1 VLVLLLSMKSLYVEC
16 SRILNYSLLRIGV
29 ELDISGNQI
38 IDIMTKVMVW
48 ARMEEE
54 GRKGEAG

>member
-1 VLVLLLSMKSLYVEC
+1 V
-16 SRILNYSLLRIGV
+16 
-29 ELDISGNQI
+29 LDISGNQI

-48 ARMEEE
+48 ARLEEE